1 MHIRLVNSVVQVNLD
16 SLNNQFFINYLDF
29 LISKVFKILP
39 ISEEQPETLRD
50 YLESL
55 IIELKGNQ
63 SLISQIKCDANFLS
77 LLGTLQYFVENDCSH
92 RTIKKEV
99 FKCINIIQGLQEK
112 YK

>member
-1 MHIRLVNSVVQVNLD
+1 MVQVNY
-16 SLNNQFFINYLDF
+16 SAIPNEFFINYLNF

-39 ISEEQPETLRD
+39 ISEEQPETLKD
-50 YLESL
+50 YLEGL

-77 LLGTLQYFVENDCSH
+77 LLGTLQYFIENECSH
-92 RTIKKEV
+92 KVIKREV
-99 FKCINIIQGLQEK
+99 FKCINIIQGLQKK

>member
-1 MHIRLVNSVVQVNLD
+1 MVQVNLD

-50 YLESL
+50 YLSSL

-63 SLISQIKCDANFLS
+63 SLISQIKYDANFLS
-77 LLGTLQYFVENDCSH
+77 LLGTLQYFAENDCSH